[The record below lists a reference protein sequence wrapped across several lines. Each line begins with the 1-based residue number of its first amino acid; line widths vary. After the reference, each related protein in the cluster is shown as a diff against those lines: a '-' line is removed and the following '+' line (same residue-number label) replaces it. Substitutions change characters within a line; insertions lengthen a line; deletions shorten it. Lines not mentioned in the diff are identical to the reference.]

1 MVERKRLPRA
11 ARSPRLAGLNVFRI
25 TVTVP
30 MLIGLFL
37 VGAGPLPAGSA
48 GAAGSATG
56 NGATSYQLLRIDPCL
71 TDPAMT
77 CDSTLA
83 GGHVPHLVYV
93 PLHPPAQPKLAVFF
107 PGTGARPSYYTP
119 VAETLAAR
127 GWFVIDLRYTTTVAT
142 EDACPNSGE
151 KTDPECYRQFRSESI
166 FGQNVADPTGH
177 AYNYVGTSVD
187 KVNSVMNRLLKL
199 VGYLRAHPTLGGTG
213 WTQFLAVRNGT
224 CSSYN
229 TTYGACNLDWS
240 RLALGGHSQ
249 GAGVA
254 LYLAKFYKVARVAML
269 SGPEDAYV
277 LPTRTV
283 AAPWIAEGRFATPVG
298 DIYGFTQVNDPFY
311 QRQTAAWAALGLPGP
326 LAHYTSNHPLVG
338 GHRIV
343 TSIAPACPL
352 LGAVLAAHSATS
364 VVGCVDLPAYAA
376 VWSAMFGPP

>member
-1 MVERKRLPRA
+1 MVRTRRRMPAVRMPHLSRPIVC
-11 ARSPRLAGLNVFRI
+11 RSMMAVVALAGLY
-25 TVTVP
+25 
-30 MLIGLFL
+30 L
-37 VGAGPLPAGSA
+37 VGSGPAPTMS
-48 GAAGSATG
+48 AAGSA
-56 NGATSYQLLRIDPCL
+56 ASYRLLRIDPCL
-71 TDPAMT
+71 TDPAMA
-77 CDSTLA
+77 CDNTKK

-93 PLHPPAQPKLAVFF
+93 PLHPPAHPQLAVFF

-119 VAETLAAR
+119 VAETLAQR

-142 EDACPNSGE
+142 ENACPNVDA
-151 KTDPECYRQFRSESI
+151 KTDPECYRRFRAESV
-166 FGQNVADPTGH
+166 FGENVQDPTGH
-177 AYNYVGTSVD
+177 AYNYMATRVD

-199 VGYLRAHPTLGGTG
+199 VGYLSAHPALGGAG
-213 WTQFLAVRNGT
+213 WTQFLAVHNGA

-229 TTYGACNLDWS
+229 TVYGACDLEWS

-277 LPTRTV
+277 LPNGTV
-283 AAPWIAEGRFATPVG
+283 AASWIAEGRFATPVD

-326 LAHYTSNHPLVG
+326 VTPYAPNQPLGV

-343 TSIAPACPL
+343 TSITPACPQ
-352 LGAVLAAHSATS
+352 LGGALAAHSATS
-364 VVGCVDLPAYAA
+364 VIGCVDLPGYAA
-376 VWSAMFGPP
+376 VWSAMFGAR